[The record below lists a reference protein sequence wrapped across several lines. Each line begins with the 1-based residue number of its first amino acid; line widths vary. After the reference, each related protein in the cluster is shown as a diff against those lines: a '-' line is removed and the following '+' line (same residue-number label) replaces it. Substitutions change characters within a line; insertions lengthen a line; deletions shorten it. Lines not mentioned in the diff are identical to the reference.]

1 MIHLDTGFLIRALG
15 RGSIEDGRLRA
26 WFVQNETIGI
36 SAVGWTE
43 FLCGPVEP
51 RDVELA
57 FRVVGEPLALLARD
71 AGMAAKLF
79 NIGGRRRGSL
89 NDCMIAAVALRV
101 GASVATTN
109 VADFQRFETAGL
121 RVLSSSGRA

>member
-1 MIHLDTGFLIRALG
+1 MIHLDTGFLIRALR
-15 RGSIEDGRLRA
+15 RGSVEDARLRA
-26 WFVQNETIGI
+26 WLALSEPIGI

-51 RDVELA
+51 HDIELA
-57 FRVVGEPLALLARD
+57 SQVVSEPLALLARD

-89 NDCMIAAVALRV
+89 TDCMIAAVALRA
-101 GASVATTN
+101 GASVATSN
-109 VADFQRFETAGL
+109 PADFRRFETAGL
-121 RVLSSSGRA
+121 RVLGAGGHA